1 MLKKFN
7 LKFESGMYPEKIVNY
22 SVNTSLPNKV
32 DLRSKLNISFDQGS
46 LGSCTAN
53 ALCYSFIFNDPT
65 FSPSRLFLYYNE
77 RLLDNN
83 VSNDDGSTLTQ
94 GINALIKYGV
104 CSENNCP
111 YIIPKFKIK
120 PSNISYKEGLD
131 HQIISSSRVLQ
142 TLDSLKG
149 CLRSNQ
155 PFVVGILIYSSFESL
170 NTARTGYVRMPN
182 LKKEQLLGGHAVTC
196 VGYDDTKQVWIMKNS
211 WGTKWGDNGN
221 FYLPYNYLLNKN
233 LAGDIWKIT
242 QVEKVKKIIPTNIK
256 LIVNSIN
263 QNVKHL
269 KNFNK

>member
-1 MLKKFN
+1 MLKKYN

-22 SVNTSLPNKV
+22 SVTTSLPNKV
-32 DLRSKLNISFDQGS
+32 DLRSKLNIMYDQGN

-77 RLLDNN
+77 RLLDNDIP
-83 VSNDDGSTLTQ
+83 DDNGSTLSQ

-111 YIIPKFKIK
+111 YIISKFKIK
-120 PSNISYKEGLD
+120 PTNISYTEGLD
-131 HQIISSSRVLQ
+131 HQIISASRVLQ

-149 CLRSNQ
+149 CLKSNQ

-170 NTARTGYVRMPN
+170 TTSKTGYVSLPN
-182 LKKEQLLGGHAVTC
+182 IKKEQLLGGHAVIC
-196 VGYDDTKQVWIMKNS
+196 VGYDDIKQVWIMKNS
-211 WGTKWGDNGN
+211 WGANWGDNGY
-221 FYLPYNYLLNKN
+221 FYLPYNYLLNTT

-242 QVEKVKKIIPTNIK
+242 QVEIVKKIIPKNIK
-256 LIVNSIN
+256 LKVNSIN
-263 QNVKHL
+263 ENVKHL
-269 KNFNK
+269 KIYAK